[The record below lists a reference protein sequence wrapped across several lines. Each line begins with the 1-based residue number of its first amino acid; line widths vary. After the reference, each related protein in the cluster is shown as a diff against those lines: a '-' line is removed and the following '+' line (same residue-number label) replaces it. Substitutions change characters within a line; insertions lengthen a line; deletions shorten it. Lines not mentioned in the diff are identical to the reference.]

1 MLKRILIP
9 VIALIAALSLA
20 ALLRPPASSPA
31 VEAQGPGTNQLQQ
44 CKTFKETGKTLC
56 DAFLVYWE
64 QQGKSARFGYPISS
78 RLIEFAED
86 SGKLNNVQY
95 FERAR
100 FELQLGNGSQHEL
113 LVTGSN
119 VELFQEKYPLGE
131 TKAPFLHSLPHVADA
146 YDLKVE
152 RYEPLDSSGVTV
164 IYRTASKPD
173 AILQFYDSLMLGNG
187 WVPQDPGEED
197 PDGRGFVFDDHVPTH
212 PVYSL
217 DVLVSPVS
225 ESENTVQVRFFIQGP
240 G

>member
-1 MLKRILIP
+1 MLRRGLIP

-20 ALLRPPASSPA
+20 ALLRPSASSPA
-31 VEAQGPGTNQLQQ
+31 LEAQGPGTIQLQQ

-64 QQGKSARFGYPISS
+64 QQGKSDRFGYPISS

-86 SGKLNNVQY
+86 SGKLNYVQY
-95 FERAR
+95 FEKAR
-100 FELQLGNGSQHEL
+100 FEIQLGNRSQHVL
-113 LVTGSN
+113 LVTDSN
-119 VELFQEKYPLGE
+119 VALFQKKYPLGE
-131 TKAPFLHSLPHVADA
+131 GKAPFLHSLPHVADA

-173 AILQFYDSLMLGNG
+173 AILQFYDTLMLGNG
-187 WVPQDPGEED
+187 WMSNEQGEED
-197 PDGRGFVFDDHVPTH
+197 PYVRDFVFDDHVPTH
-212 PVYSL
+212 PVYTF
-217 DVLVSPVS
+217 DVLVSPVN
-225 ESENTVQVRFFIQGP
+225 ESENTVQVRFFILGP